1 MLRYTVNRFLL
12 MIPTLLGVAILVFFL
27 LRLMPG
33 DPVATMLLGD
43 AGGANISPDVIVAE
57 RARLGLDKPL
67 YVQFFKWMGGVLQG
81 DFGYSMWT
89 GRPVIYE
96 IAIRLELSLQVAVM
110 ATILAILLALPLGT
124 LSAIFKDTWIDQSIR
139 VFSIAG
145 LAVPSFW
152 LGMIVILLLL
162 TYFSWIPPLT
172 FTSIWEDP
180 LENLSQLIWP
190 ALAVGY
196 RYSAVATRMMRS
208 SILEVLQEDYIRTA
222 RAKGGGA
229 PRDAQC
235 DAAGGDGNW
244 PGIRVPDRRA
254 GGHRAG
260 VQSQRHRQTFRAGG
274 SAQRLHH
281 DPVAGAARFRV
292 FRADQFRDRHA
303 LCAARSAHSVPLTMS
318 TVASAISYKALKRR
332 HPVLQFMMQ
341 QPLGAAGL
349 VIIIL
354 MGVCAAFAQ
363 WVAPYDPL
371 TVDYAAMLAAP
382 SAEHW
387 LGTDSFGRDVLSRVI
402 YGARTALA
410 IGFIASFLG
419 STLGAVI
426 GVASAY
432 FGGKIDLFI
441 QGIMDVLLSFPI
453 IVLAITVVAVLGN
466 NVVLNIDVNLIIAI
480 AVPMLPR
487 VERVVRSSALAIREL
502 PYIDAARAAGYSHT
516 RIIFRHIIPN
526 VVAPY
531 LIMLTAF
538 VAQAILSEAS
548 LSFLGLGVTEPTPS
562 WGLMLSGS
570 AADFYQQ
577 APWMIVFPGI
587 AISLGV
593 FAFNLFGDSLRDW
606 LDPKIKL

>member
-1 MLRYTVNRFLL
+1 
-12 MIPTLLGVAILVFFL
+12 
-27 LRLMPG
+27 MPE
-33 DPVATMLLGD
+33 ATM
-43 AGGANISPDVIVAE
+43 P
-57 RARLGLDKPL
+57 
-67 YVQFFKWMGGVLQG
+67 
-81 DFGYSMWT
+81 T
-89 GRPVIYE
+89 
-96 IAIRLELSLQVAVM
+96 AI
-110 ATILAILLALPLGT
+110 TY
-124 LSAIFKDTWIDQSIR
+124 K
-139 VFSIAG
+139 
-145 LAVPSFW
+145 VP
-152 LGMIVILLLL
+152 
-162 TYFSWIPPLT
+162 
-172 FTSIWEDP
+172 
-180 LENLSQLIWP
+180 
-190 ALAVGY
+190 
-196 RYSAVATRMMRS
+196 
-208 SILEVLQEDYIRTA
+208 
-222 RAKGGGA
+222 
-229 PRDAQC
+229 
-235 DAAGGDGNW
+235 
-244 PGIRVPDRRA
+244 
-254 GGHRAG
+254 
-260 VQSQRHRQTFRAGG
+260 
-274 SAQRLHH
+274 
-281 DPVAGAARFRV
+281 
-292 FRADQFRDRHA
+292 
-303 LCAARSAHSVPLTMS
+303 
-318 TVASAISYKALKRR
+318 KRR
-332 HPVLQFMMQ
+332 HPVLQFMVQ

-349 VIIIL
+349 VIIVL
-354 MGVCAAFAQ
+354 MGVCAAFAP

-371 TVDYAAMLAAP
+371 TVDYGAMLAPP

-410 IGFIASFLG
+410 IGFIASFMG
-419 STLGAVI
+419 STLGAII

-432 FGGKIDLFI
+432 FGGKTDLII

-466 NVVLNIDVNLIIAI
+466 NVVFGLDINLIIAI
-480 AVPMLPR
+480 AIPMLPR
-487 VERVVRSSALAIREL
+487 VERVVRASALAIREL

-606 LDPKIKL
+606 LDPKIKI